1 MQTENSTTC
10 FCAMISSSKKKNA
23 TYLFLLNILLDGQ
36 NQIEQQKQKCD
47 VVAQLRTN
55 QPHIVLGGLDYQT
68 AGEELGKKGLKRN
81 QGGEASKGVVERAG
95 LCWR

>member
-1 MQTENSTTC
+1 MNEWKEIYMQAENSTTC
-10 FCAMISSSKKKNA
+10 FCVMISSAK
-23 TYLFLLNILLDGQ
+23 
-36 NQIEQQKQKCD
+36 KQKCD